1 MTQEEKNAIY
11 RDLNTEKLILL
22 ESLTTISTK
31 LTELDNGLGGP
42 DWSNPDYI
50 FYYCINQNLS
60 TVQYYVQ
67 ATIDNGTPPEEE
79 PIEE

>member
-11 RDLNTEKLILL
+11 RELNTVKLSLL
-22 ESLTTISTK
+22 QDLTTISTK
-31 LTELDNGLGGP
+31 LTELGD
-42 DWSNPDYI
+42 DWANPDYV

-60 TVQYYVQ
+60 TVQYYIQ